1 MSAGLEYQHFFF
13 VVVTFLGS
21 TVMGCNFNFSP
32 RKRKLEP
39 SCYVAV
45 SLAAGVRTSEGG
57 RITGSHS
64 PRRN

>member
-13 VVVTFLGS
+13 FFVVTFLGS
-21 TVMGCNFNFSP
+21 SVTGCNFNFSP
-32 RKRKLEP
+32 RTKLKP

-45 SLAAGVRTSEGG
+45 SLAAGIRTSESAAP
-57 RITGSHS
+57 RVHF